1 MKTRKFFYTALIL
14 VVGALALTGIADD
27 VSNTYAEKALTR
39 ALTTFAVA
47 RTLNGVI
54 SVAQGTEVALE
65 PGGVG
70 VMLTPGQ
77 ILDPVNDLVERFS
90 SVMLIASSSLGLQ
103 IVLLDILSWWVLTAL
118 LIVCLVVAILLLWSP
133 QLRRNKFI
141 TAIPRVALVLTIIRF
156 ALPVIIICT
165 NFVFETFLETRHDA
179 ASTELSA
186 SAQKIESISA
196 DADST
201 EPGGGQDDAQSESG
215 SFDFP
220 GFDELASEV
229 RESVVRMYS
238 NASDWVRSNSVS
250 ERIAGL
256 QESASQVTSH
266 IIDLIV
272 IFLLQTVVFPLCF
285 LWLFVEAL
293 KAIAG
298 RSLGAV
304 ARTD

>member
-1 MKTRKFFYTALIL
+1 VKTRKFFYTALIIL
-14 VVGALALTGIADD
+14 VGALAVTGVADD

-90 SVMLIASSSLGLQ
+90 SVMLVASSSLGLQ
-103 IVLLDILSWWVLTAL
+103 IVLLDILSWWVLSAA
-118 LIVCLVVAILLLWSP
+118 LIVSLVVAILLLWSP
-133 QLRRNKFI
+133 GLRANKFVA
-141 TAIPRVALVLTIIRF
+141 AIPRVALVLAVIRF

-186 SAQKIESISA
+186 SAQTIERIST
-196 DADST
+196 DAEDSSA
-201 EPGGGQDDAQSESG
+201 EVEQENGQAGSD

-229 RESVVRMYS
+229 KESVVRMYA

-256 QESASQVTSH
+256 QESANEATSH

-293 KAIAG
+293 KAVAG
-298 RSLGAV
+298 RSIGAV
-304 ARTD
+304 AKTE